1 MTAICRRPKYNG
13 NPYFRLHWDTI
24 RMKGRCTMA
33 QRKNEMTVIRNHFLI
48 WICLIIVTLVLRRME
63 VISGSVGMMMALV
76 IVVYALLIVAN
87 LSE

>member
-1 MTAICRRPKYNG
+1 
-13 NPYFRLHWDTI
+13 
-24 RMKGRCTMA
+24 MA
-33 QRKNEMTVIRNHFLI
+33 QRNEMTVIRNHFLI

-76 IVVYALLIVAN
+76 IVVYAVLIVAN